1 MAKGGAQSQI
11 AMPRETPDRSGP
23 DQFLAEW
30 GETLEDIEQ
39 NLRAA
44 IQAIEALR
52 AGLEAG
58 APPRFQVVP
67 PPTAAPAGE
76 AESEPVTGG
85 GGAVHSPFE
94 RLWDR
99 LEQERVEKQEPA
111 QVEERR
117 GLDLLPRSYLM
128 TVEDKDTT
136 VDLVPLHRALL
147 SVTGVQEI
155 ALVSFANGVPVVSMR
170 TDREVD
176 LDQLDRAV
184 SSAMDRECE
193 VIQQDNGRLFLRLK
207 PVADREAS
215 RA

>member
-1 MAKGGAQSQI
+1 MAEGATQSRI
-11 AMPRETPDRSGP
+11 AMPKETQDHRAP

-30 GETLEDIEQ
+30 GGTLEDIER

-44 IQAIEALR
+44 LQAVEALR
-52 AGLEAG
+52 GGLEAG

-67 PPTAAPAGE
+67 PPPAAPA
-76 AESEPVTGG
+76 SEPAPEPIAGG
-85 GGAVHSPFE
+85 GSAAHSPFE

-99 LEQERVEKQEPA
+99 LEQERVEKQAPA

-147 SVTGVQEI
+147 SVMGVQEI

-176 LDQLDRAV
+176 LDQLGRAV